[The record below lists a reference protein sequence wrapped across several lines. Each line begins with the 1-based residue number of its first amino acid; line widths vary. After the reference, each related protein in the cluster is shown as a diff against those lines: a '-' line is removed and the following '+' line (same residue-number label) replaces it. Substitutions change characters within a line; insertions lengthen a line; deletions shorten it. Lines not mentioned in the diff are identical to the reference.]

1 MSEQEK
7 FDELQAQIDAL
18 KGQVKAEAPKD
29 LRTQDAESLSMGVRA
44 GTELVGAIV
53 VCGAIGYG
61 LDRWLDTKPWMLIL
75 FLFLGICTGFLNVYR
90 VTQNL
95 GSAVGY
101 KKIPRDEN

>member
-1 MSEQEK
+1 MNDDK
-7 FDELQAQIDAL
+7 KLNDLQAQIDAL
-18 KGQVKAEAPKD
+18 KERTQVDMPKE
-29 LRTQDAESLSMGVRA
+29 RTQDSDNLSLGVRA

-53 VCGAIGYG
+53 VCAAIGYG

-75 FLFLGICTGFLNVYR
+75 FLFLGVCTGFLNVYR

-101 KKIPRDEN
+101 KKNVEDEK

>member
-1 MSEQEK
+1 MSDNDK
-7 FDELQAQIDAL
+7 FNDLQAQIDAL
-18 KGQVKAEAPKD
+18 KGQ
-29 LRTQDAESLSMGVRA
+29 TQPEVNTDVRSQDSESMSMGVRA

-75 FLFLGICTGFLNVYR
+75 FLFLGVCTGFLNVYR

-101 KKIPRDEN
+101 KKMPSGEN